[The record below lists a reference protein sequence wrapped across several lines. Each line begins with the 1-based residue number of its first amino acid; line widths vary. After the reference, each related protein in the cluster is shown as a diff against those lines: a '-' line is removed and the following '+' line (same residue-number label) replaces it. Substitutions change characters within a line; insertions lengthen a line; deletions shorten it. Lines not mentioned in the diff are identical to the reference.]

1 MANSSG
7 TEDGTPYVQID
18 VQLTNYDVSGPD
30 WSVLVYALTESDYP
44 DTAVVEVSRDEY
56 SLEGEGYEIAPKI
69 LADNAD
75 IVAVATDL
83 GLTLRGSD
91 MIVGVNSFGGS
102 SINSSGLSYQ
112 VTGEPQDVAVTVCTA
127 LGLTA
132 EPDESDVDRA
142 SCSGGDDRSIYVSV
156 GRNYSDRDRL
166 RRELQRLGLLTLQPS
181 TGCPS
186 SGAARTRVHCGTR
199 DQKSS
204 SKLTSPLTPTW

>member
-1 MANSSG
+1 MASLGLTDNPDYEVANSSG

-91 MIVGVNSFGGS
+91 MIVGVNSFGGAAS
-102 SINSSGLSYQ
+102 
-112 VTGEPQDVAVTVCTA
+112 TA
-127 LGLTA
+127 A
-132 EPDESDVDRA
+132 A
-142 SCSGGDDRSIYVSV
+142 S
-156 GRNYSDRDRL
+156 
-166 RRELQRLGLLTLQPS
+166 
-181 TGCPS
+181 
-186 SGAARTRVHCGTR
+186 RTR
-199 DQKSS
+199 
-204 SKLTSPLTPTW
+204 SPASPRTWRSPCAPRSA